1 MSIECQADLTGL
13 QRIGRLVAET
23 LRLMRRQVAPGVT
36 TGRLDDIA
44 RRQLRRNGA
53 RSAPRLTYGYPGV
66 TCISVN
72 DEAAHGIPGRR
83 HLRPGDLVK
92 LDVSAELDGY
102 FADAAI
108 TVAVP
113 PVTLAGNRLIAGAR
127 AAREAGIA
135 AARVGAPIREIGR
148 AVEAAAAA
156 RGLTVIRDLP
166 GHGVGRALHEKP
178 SVPQH
183 YDPTTTGLLSEG
195 LVITI
200 EPHLTLGSG
209 ELEEAADGWT
219 LRTRDRGQVAQFE
232 HTVVVTA
239 AGPVVVTT

>member
-1 MSIECQADLTGL
+1 
-13 QRIGRLVAET
+13 
-23 LRLMRRQVAPGVT
+23 
-36 TGRLDDIA
+36 
-44 RRQLRRNGA
+44 
-53 RSAPRLTYGYPGV
+53 
-66 TCISVN
+66 
-72 DEAAHGIPGRR
+72 
-83 HLRPGDLVK
+83 
-92 LDVSAELDGY
+92 
-102 FADAAI
+102 
-108 TVAVP
+108 
-113 PVTLAGNRLIAGAR
+113 
-127 AAREAGIA
+127 
-135 AARVGAPIREIGR
+135 
-148 AVEAAAAA
+148 
-156 RGLTVIRDLP
+156 VIRDLP